1 MRHKLRLTFIFASLW
16 LAQASL
22 DQASPGPF
30 ILPRSGK
37 VYSPDEVWLAVL
49 GAARAEAQTL
59 SGGVKLPLELTNFS
73 ASSITDNWEVFGRL
87 SVGAF
92 ALEMGV
98 LFPTAPLV
106 VSAHGTWE
114 ISETPEGLVVF
125 IGVGGFRIFIGSETF
140 TGFDVKG
147 GVEWGLGDLPL
158 RALVEAGW
166 QSSVEIPLAGAG
178 GFFVNLGVRWDLLSF

>member
-1 MRHKLRLTFIFASLW
+1 MRRKLCLVFIFAGLW
-16 LAQASL
+16 LAQAPLDVHLRQPEAGEGVQSRRSL
-22 DQASPGPF
+22 
-30 ILPRSGK
+30 
-37 VYSPDEVWLAVL
+37 VAVL

-73 ASSITDNWEVFGRL
+73 ASNITDNWEVFGRL

-106 VSAHGTWE
+106 ISAHGTWE